1 MAHAWGF
8 AQTATIN
15 VVVVVVAVVVAA
27 VAWCKQYPPS
37 PEKYSEGTMFSS
49 QMIFSVGYSGISL
62 MTSSWDRLRSCF
74 HTWGYQTGF
83 CQSCA
88 QYYRDKSL
96 LQVMVSFPTE
106 ILCYR
111 YKSCL
116 MSHRDTVTRHVHNPI
131 EKGFYYKAHLLS
143 YRDTVLPVQV
153 MSNVP

>member
-1 MAHAWGF
+1 MSGAHAWSF
-8 AQTATIN
+8 AHADIIN
-15 VVVVVVAVVVAA
+15 VVVVVVAAT
-27 VAWCKQYPPS
+27 VAWCKLYSPS

-96 LQVMVSFPTE
+96 LQVM
-106 ILCYR
+106 
-111 YKSCL
+111 
-116 MSHRDTVTRHVHNPI
+116 
-131 EKGFYYKAHLLS
+131 HLLS
-143 YRDTVLPVQV
+143 HRDTVLPVQV